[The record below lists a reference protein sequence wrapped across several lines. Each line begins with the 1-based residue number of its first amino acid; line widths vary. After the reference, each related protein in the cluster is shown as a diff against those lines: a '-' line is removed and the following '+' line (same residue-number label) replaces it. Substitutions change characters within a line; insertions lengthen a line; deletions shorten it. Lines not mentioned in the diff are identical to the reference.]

1 MCKSSLGRWLC
12 LVIAFF
18 IAPAI
23 QAEPLTLDAAWHM
36 AVQNNPDLKRLIA
49 SQSIPAG
56 EIQDASGPLYYNP
69 VLNLEARTRRISQTG
84 GADPY
89 RGEYGIGISQT
100 FEIAGQQR
108 FRRQAAEESKAA
120 INQDIDE
127 EYRVLHAQL
136 EEQFIT
142 VLAIQKRIEIE
153 KRILNLIEQNT
164 SLSRKRVNAGE
175 DSLLDGNLAIVD
187 AERARNQLIS
197 LNEQLLRARTQLAA
211 TIQLNASAFPEV
223 TGELMPEQTQYTLQ
237 DLFSKLDSRPG
248 MQALSSKEASAR
260 SRLELQKSMRY
271 PDLTVSLINTT
282 EASLAGSDNIS
293 SIGVSLP
300 LPVFRRNAAGIGRA
314 QAELSQSEINRI
326 AGTRNTK
333 AMIEAAWLRRENIQD
348 RVRRLDSEVYPKL
361 EQNLTLSR
369 KAFENGEIGLPQL
382 LLVQRQVVDAQRDII
397 DAQKEWRLV
406 QIELEYLSGWLSPVT
421 ATSQLG
427 N

>member
-1 MCKSSLGRWLC
+1 M
-12 LVIAFF
+12 
-18 IAPAI
+18 
-23 QAEPLTLDAAWHM
+23 
-36 AVQNNPDLKRLIA
+36 
-49 SQSIPAG
+49 
-56 EIQDASGPLYYNP
+56 
-69 VLNLEARTRRISQTG
+69 
-84 GADPY
+84 
-89 RGEYGIGISQT
+89 
-100 FEIAGQQR
+100 
-108 FRRQAAEESKAA
+108 
-120 INQDIDE
+120 
-127 EYRVLHAQL
+127 
-136 EEQFIT
+136 
-142 VLAIQKRIEIE
+142 LAIQKRIEIE

-369 KAFENGEIGLPQL
+369 KAFESGEIGLPQL